1 VHNSFSNQA
10 LLTLKDLER
19 RWQIKRTTLCVL
31 KNRPEFPLPV
41 ILPGMGP
48 ARGKRWRLADIEAY
62 EAQSAFAEK

>member
-1 VHNSFSNQA
+1 VYNTLNNEK

-31 KNRPEFPLPV
+31 KNRPEFPSPV
-41 ILPGMGP
+41 IFPGMGP

-62 EAQSAFAEK
+62 EEKSASAEK

>member
-1 VHNSFSNQA
+1 VYNTFTTET

-31 KNRPEFPLPV
+31 KNRPEFPAPV
-41 ILPGMGP
+41 IFPGMGP

-62 EAQSAFAEK
+62 EAQSAVAEK